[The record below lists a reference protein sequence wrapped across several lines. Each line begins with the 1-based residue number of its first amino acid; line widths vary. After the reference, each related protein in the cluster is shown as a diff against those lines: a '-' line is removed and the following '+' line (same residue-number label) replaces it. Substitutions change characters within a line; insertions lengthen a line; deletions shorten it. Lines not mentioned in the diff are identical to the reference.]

1 MSFVRVFYMR
11 RKVTIQNRS
20 KRNCEGTEQLRRKVE
35 LCMSLL
41 ILLAAGVLG
50 RQGAKLVSAVK
61 SDSEREKFCV
71 VIDVGHGG
79 IDSGKVS
86 QDGILEKDVNL
97 AIAKKLKVLL
107 EKEDVAVTLT
117 RDSDCGLYQEG
128 DSHKKVAD
136 LQNRCALIEKIKP
149 DCTVSIHQN
158 SFSSP
163 EVRGAQVFYYGQSAE
178 GEALAKL
185 VQSSLIERADSEN
198 HRQAKANESYYLLK
212 RTVSPT
218 IIVECGF
225 LSNPGEAA
233 RLVSEDYQNKIV
245 WAIHMGVME
254 FLNGVP
260 ADLSAEQ

>member
-1 MSFVRVFYMR
+1 MGIFMR
-11 RKVTIQNRS
+11 K
-20 KRNCEGTEQLRRKVE
+20 KVE
-35 LCMSLL
+35 FVMAVL
-41 ILLAAGVLG
+41 ILAAAGVLG
-50 RQGAKLVSAVK
+50 RQGAKLVSSVK
-61 SDSEREKFCV
+61 GEPERGGYSV

-86 QDGILEKDVNL
+86 ADGILEKDVNL
-97 AIAKKLKVLL
+97 VIAKKLKTLL
-107 EKEDVAVTLT
+107 EQEDVSVTLT
-117 RDSDCGLYQEG
+117 RESDTGLYQES
-128 DSHKKVAD
+128 DSNKKVAD
-136 LQNRCALIEKIKP
+136 LQNRCALIEKIHP

-163 EVRGAQVFYYGQSAE
+163 GVRGAQVFYYGQSAE

-185 VQSSLIERADSEN
+185 VQASLIERADPEN

-225 LSNPGEAA
+225 LSSPQEAK
-233 RLVSEDYQNKIV
+233 LLTSDDYQNRIV

-254 FLNGVP
+254 FLNGASEDTVAGG
-260 ADLSAEQ
+260 AD

>member
-1 MSFVRVFYMR
+1 MSFVWGYFIMR
-11 RKVTIQNRS
+11 K
-20 KRNCEGTEQLRRKVE
+20 KVE
-35 LCMSLL
+35 LCMAVFLL
-41 ILLAAGVLG
+41 IAAGFLG

-61 SDSEREKFCV
+61 GDAQEHAYCV

-86 QDGILEKDVNL
+86 ADGILEKDVNL
-97 AIAKKLKVLL
+97 VIAKKLKTLL
-107 EKEDVAVTLT
+107 EQEDVSVKLT
-117 RDSDCGLYQEG
+117 RDSDTGLYQES
-128 DSHKKVAD
+128 DSNKKVAD
-136 LQNRCALIEKIKP
+136 LQNRCALIEKIQP

-163 EVRGAQVFYYGQSAE
+163 EAKGAQVFFYGQSVE

-185 VQSSLIERADSEN
+185 IQKSLILRVDPEN

-218 IIVECGF
+218 VIVECGF
-225 LSNPGEAA
+225 LSNPTEAA
-233 RLVSEDYQNKIV
+233 HLTSEDYQNRIV

-254 FLNGVP
+254 FLNNVP
-260 ADLSAEQ
+260 TNLATEQ